1 MGHKIQRGKK
11 GCIAPFKEIQNL
23 QFGEFL
29 LVESGIQHILLWN
42 PESWAL
48 ESWTQVKESRIPF
61 KNWNLESK
69 FHWQRIQNWV
79 SGILNPRDGIKNSR
93 MIGGLDV
100 DQCLGPTPSAVVSL
114 AAVFWTSLDIQKT
127 AVSWRLLLQC
137 QGIFFFLRCPSVNSR
152 HTKRAAPI
160 PSLQCLVVYP
170 AMTQE
175 GIGWGNGNQGCH

>member
-1 MGHKIQRGKK
+1 MITRPWCLMPQGKISFEFCKCRITWDIKSKEEKK
-11 GCIAPFKEIQNL
+11 DVLPLFKKIQNL
-23 QFGEFL
+23 QFREFL

-114 AAVFWTSLDIQKT
+114 AAVFWTLLDIQKT
-127 AVSWRLLLQC
+127 AVSWRLLLQW
-137 QGIFFFLRCPSVNSR
+137 QGIFFSMLPLR
-152 HTKRAAPI
+152 
-160 PSLQCLVVYP
+160 
-170 AMTQE
+170 
-175 GIGWGNGNQGCH
+175 